1 MLIIIIFAQIMI
13 DLDPTNYGSIFF
25 FFLVLK
31 NLITIF
37 TCLTRKLINRLY
49 YVLNLL
55 NPKALKNTNNNTKT
69 IKKYKDTYISLNCER
84 EISPTSKKKKYERLH
99 LFEPLLY

>member
-1 MLIIIIFAQIMI
+1 MLIITIFAPIMI
-13 DLDPTNYGSIFF
+13 DLDPTNYDSKY
-25 FFLVLK
+25 FLCLK

-84 EISPTSKKKKYERLH
+84 EISPS
-99 LFEPLLY
+99 